1 MSGSGEIGEIRP
13 GWNVSEFATPVTI
26 GETNGGTGSVNLS
39 AGKKPTSL
47 LIVNNNIFTEDDE
60 LGSISG
66 VVNTVNDQGAAVS
79 LTHSTLLSD
88 FNIEKNIPE
97 LSAGSPFTALDLC
110 TQLVGQNRLRSDLR
124 GWFGSLAGHSVLFDA
139 SGGRVFGDTYY
150 ATYEFYNNSTGKF
163 EKQIVSSA
171 TDSVF
176 ADDFEYIS
184 NGILYANGVDG
195 ESFTPDP
202 SIENTF
208 HVAFKTPNL
217 NSPMVWS
224 FRGLP
229 SSSGSDLGFT
239 ASVSLYDTGG
249 LKYLNVMFDYWSG
262 GLRTIEEETVEVPAS
277 SSDEFYV
284 FVKYSYEPSD
294 ADSNAFSLYASV
306 QPSDN
311 IDTLTGY
318 TTASASISL
327 FNRPTWYEKWNIS
340 GYVRSVWSYDE
351 LFKSGEPVLKK
362 ILRTNFVSNPSFE
375 TNYFDNYSSG
385 ASTAIPLGA
394 GAIEYVPVSESQ
406 TSSKKY
412 LGQYS
417 FKLTPSQDCQKV
429 YTTYLGNNIPVT
441 PGKKYSFSVYGLEE
455 DGFRDK
461 KISINARFKDS
472 NNQEI
477 FGDSPENISEPSL
490 STTNWVRATRT
501 ITAPINAVYLGS
513 IYINIYTVNQTINTN
528 MTSYIDAIQV
538 EESSLPT
545 SYFDGTFTLE
555 NREYV
560 FEEFGPGFPAIVSRE
575 YQSSLDAPDIPF
587 RYDSEINI
595 LKESTN
601 VLGGPAIGFNGNMWE
616 YLQNACAAYNQEIAL
631 VNSVITLRDVGVNEI
646 DLTNVVASPAI
657 TPSSTF
663 AGKAVDIVYTNAKK
677 VFDAEVYDAYDDDNR
692 IITVKSKEVVQLTVA
707 ANAYVSSVLPPLRK
721 FSLPNADG
729 YYIVSDNTG
738 TPVGGTS
745 ANTAWEDYGG
755 KVEVSINPDVPGS
768 IDIKVTGPIQEIPAY
783 PGPYKLAYSDGS
795 NDYAAF
801 SVTGRGI
808 TNDSKTLSL
817 QTAADR
823 TKTKQDV
830 AKTVN
835 NPFIDTLEMAY
846 DRGVWASAE
855 AAGPRVSL
863 SGTVP
868 NNAING
874 FGFAAGSLI
883 KYNDSQYR
891 VTDANINNIGVSFNA
906 VRHVTVEE
914 FDAFWDGKTVSYHDG
929 VWYGFDSQDQIII
942 PFYGQNITNGYIGF
956 DTDSNPYIKITGTGD
971 GEAEL
976 LFDSELNQTNLIT
989 NPSFESNI
997 TDWTWNSATLQS
1009 GTTFSQAFSGTRS
1022 MVVTSNGGANFGMF
1036 SILLSATAG
1045 NTYTGSIYVRDKD
1058 TALPYRV
1065 GFEWWTA
1072 TSGGSQISVSTGAD
1086 TSVTSSGWTRVS
1098 FTATAPV
1105 GTNAIRFTIFSN
1117 GSPTSGQQ
1125 AYFDAA
1131 MLEESDELREYFDGN
1146 TPQESGIIGW
1156 NGTPNLSTS
1165 FKNTYAA
1172 PYYKVL
1178 DGSNTATLLEL
1189 DVDFT
1194 PYYV

>member
-1 MSGSGEIGEIRP
+1 MAIKVDMSGSGEIGEIQP
-13 GWNVSEFATPVTI
+13 GWSVSESATPVTI
-26 GETNGGTGSVNLS
+26 GETGSGTGSVSLA

-47 LIVNNNIFTEDDE
+47 LVVNNDIITEDDQ

-66 VVNTVNDQGAAVS
+66 VVNTVNDQGASVS

-171 TDSVF
+171 TNSVF
-176 ADDFEYIS
+176 ADDFEYLP

-202 SIENTF
+202 AVENTF
-208 HVAFKTPNL
+208 HVAFKIPNI
-217 NSPMVWS
+217 NFPTVWS

-239 ASVSLYDTGG
+239 ASVSIYNTGG
-249 LKYLNVMFDYWSG
+249 FKFLNVMFDYWSG
-262 GLRTIEEETVEVPAS
+262 GLRTIEEQTVEIPAS

-284 FVKYSYEPSD
+284 FIKYAYEPSD
-294 ADSNAFSLYASV
+294 SGVNNFILSASV
-306 QPSDN
+306 QPSGD

-318 TTASASISL
+318 TTASSSIAL
-327 FNRPTWYEKWNIS
+327 FTRPTWYEKWNIS
-340 GYVRSVWSYDE
+340 GYVRSVWSYSE
-351 LFKSGEPVLKK
+351 ILNIEEPVRGDL
-362 ILRTNFVSNPSFE
+362 LRTNWMENSSFE
-375 TNYFDNYSSG
+375 SSNLSAYTIYCSNVDGEFVEKTVTRDSNKKWIGNNSLKITPSAPAYAITIESAKYIPVSGSSRYAISNYFLKNSSLQNLDLYNFIDYYDSNKNYISTGGFRREFISG
-385 ASTAIPLGA
+385 TVSHLTWSRITATSISPSNAAYAIPKIRVTNFNTENA
-394 GAIEYVPVSESQ
+394 
-406 TSSKKY
+406 
-412 LGQYS
+412 
-417 FKLTPSQDCQKV
+417 
-429 YTTYLGNNIPVT
+429 NIT
-441 PGKKYSFSVYGLEE
+441 F
-455 DGFRDK
+455 
-461 KISINARFKDS
+461 
-472 NNQEI
+472 
-477 FGDSPENISEPSL
+477 
-490 STTNWVRATRT
+490 
-501 ITAPINAVYLGS
+501 
-513 IYINIYTVNQTINTN
+513 
-528 MTSYIDAIQV
+528 YIDALQFEMV
-538 EESSLPT
+538 ESSFDALPT
-545 SYFDGTFTLE
+545 SYFDGSFTLLG
-555 NREYV
+555 RDYD
-560 FEEFGPGFPAIVSRE
+560 FEIIQEIEISRE
-575 YQSSLDAPDIPF
+575 YELVAITSPDIPF

-595 LKESTN
+595 SKESTN

-631 VNSVITLRDVGVNEI
+631 VDNLITLRDVGSNEI

-663 AGKAVDIVYTNAKK
+663 SGKAVDIVYTNAKK
-677 VFDAEVYDAYDDDNR
+677 VSDAEVYDAYDDDNR

-755 KVEVSINPDVPGS
+755 KVEVSINLDVPGS
-768 IDIKVTGPIQEIPAY
+768 IDIKVTGPFQEIPAY

-808 TNDSKTLSL
+808 TNDSETLSL

-823 TKTKQDV
+823 TKSKQDV
-830 AKTVN
+830 AKTIN

-855 AAGPRVSL
+855 AAGPRVAL
-863 SGTVP
+863 SGNIP
-868 NNAING
+868 ASSIEG
-874 FGFAAGSLI
+874 FGLVAGSLI
-883 KYNDSQYR
+883 RYNDSQYR
-891 VTDANINNIGVSFNA
+891 VTDATIGNLGVSFNA
-906 VRHVTVEE
+906 VRYVTVEE
-914 FDAFWDGKTVSYHDG
+914 FDALWDGKTVSYHDG
-929 VWYGFDSQDQIII
+929 VWYGFDSQDQTII
-942 PFYGQNITNGYIGF
+942 PFYGLNIVDGYIGF
-956 DTDSNPYIKITGTGD
+956 DTDNNPYLKVTGTGE

-976 LFDSELNQTNLIT
+976 LFEYDLSKTNLVT
-989 NPSFESNI
+989 NPSFETGTSGWVATNDCTI
-997 TDWTWNSATLQS
+997 SQSTLQKYS
-1009 GTTFSQAFSGTRS
+1009 GNNSLLIQRTGTFNRDAARFIVTGLTPGIVYTASLWAYITGYAGTYNADGILIMGRGGVGGFSTARYSNTKINQWQRLSGKAIASNTGTIEIYAYAMTGFDVFIDS
-1022 MVVTSNGGANFGMF
+1022 VQLNFGEN
-1036 SILLSATAG
+1036 LT
-1045 NTYTGSIYVRDKD
+1045 
-1058 TALPYRV
+1058 
-1065 GFEWWTA
+1065 
-1072 TSGGSQISVSTGAD
+1072 
-1086 TSVTSSGWTRVS
+1086 
-1098 FTATAPV
+1098 
-1105 GTNAIRFTIFSN
+1105 
-1117 GSPTSGQQ
+1117 
-1125 AYFDAA
+1125 
-1131 MLEESDELREYFDGN
+1131 EYFDGS
-1146 TPQESGIIGW
+1146 TVDTEEITYEWS
-1156 NGTPNLSTS
+1156 GTPHSSTS
-1165 FKNTYAA
+1165 LKYTKT
-1172 PYYKVL
+1172 PYYKLL
-1178 DGSNTATLLEL
+1178 DGSNSPTLLEL